1 MNKKKVGDVA
11 EFLRSVCFS
20 FLQYRK
26 QSSQQ
31 AVTLRHCSNHVYEWV
46 YRNSKGSHDLPQQ
59 HHCFYNWD
67 GEKDSKSGVCHGKM
81 KVTLYLYLLE
91 YKHLGL
97 FVDD

>member
-1 MNKKKVGDVA
+1 MNEKKVGDVA
-11 EFLRSVCFS
+11 EFLRGVCFS

-31 AVTLRHCSNHVYEWV
+31 AVALRHCSNHVYKWV
-46 YRNSKGSHDLPQQ
+46 HRNSKGSHDLPQQ

-81 KVTLYLYLLE
+81 QSN
-91 YKHLGL
+91 
-97 FVDD
+97 FVFVPVRIQAFGPL